1 MNLETLRHSVSHI
14 MAQAVKELWPDTKLA
29 IGPSIDDG
37 FYYDFDK
44 KEPFAPEDLEKI
56 EKKMKH
62 IIKQNLK
69 FERQELDKKEAIKL
83 FKGLKETY
91 KVELIEEIADEK
103 VSVYKHGDFVDLCR
117 GPHVESTGKVKAFK
131 LLSIAG
137 AYWRGSEKN
146 AMMQRIYGTAF
157 LTKEE
162 LDKFLFVQEEAKKR
176 DHRKI
181 GKDLDLFSIQDEM
194 GAGLVFWHPKGAFIR
209 NLIENYWKAEHIK
222 RGYELV
228 NIPHIGKI
236 DLWKTSGHVDF
247 YKDYMYSPMSVDEQK
262 YIIKPMNCPGHI
274 LIYKSQLHSYRDLPV
289 KFAELGTVYRYE
301 RSGVLHGL
309 MRVRGFTQDDAHIFC
324 TQDQV
329 KIEIEKVLDLTFE
342 MLGKFGFKEYDI
354 YISTMPEKHV
364 GADAAWKLATNA
376 LTDALKDKVG
386 DKYCVDPG
394 EGVFY
399 GPKIDIKI
407 KDALGRSWQC
417 TTIQVDFN
425 LPERFDVTYIDDSG
439 QKKQPIMIHRA
450 ILGSLERFFGV
461 LVEHYAGAFPL
472 WLSPVQAVVIPIK
485 DTIKDYAAGVKEAVQ
500 EKGIRVEIDPRSET
514 LNYKIR
520 DAQTNKIPYMVIVG
534 EKEKEKGLIS
544 VRSRSEGDLGQMEL
558 GKFIEQINKQMQ
570 EVDYSKED

>member
-1 MNLETLRHSVSHI
+1 
-14 MAQAVKELWPDTKLA
+14 MAQAVKELWPDAKLA

-354 YISTMPEKHV
+354 YMSTMPEKHV

>member
-1 MNLETLRHSVSHI
+1 
-14 MAQAVKELWPDTKLA
+14 MAQAVKELWPDAKLA

>member
-14 MAQAVKELWPDTKLA
+14 MAQAVKELWPDAKLA

-146 AMMQRIYGTAF
+146 AMLQRIYGTAF

-354 YISTMPEKHV
+354 YMSTMPEKHV

>member
-1 MNLETLRHSVSHI
+1 
-14 MAQAVKELWPDTKLA
+14 MAQAVKELWPDAKLA

-146 AMMQRIYGTAF
+146 AMLQRIYGTAF

>member
-1 MNLETLRHSVSHI
+1 

>member
-14 MAQAVKELWPDTKLA
+14 MAQAVKELWPDAKLA

>member
-1 MNLETLRHSVSHI
+1 ML
-14 MAQAVKELWPDTKLA
+14 
-29 IGPSIDDG
+29 
-37 FYYDFDK
+37 
-44 KEPFAPEDLEKI
+44 
-56 EKKMKH
+56 
-62 IIKQNLK
+62 
-69 FERQELDKKEAIKL
+69 
-83 FKGLKETY
+83 
-91 KVELIEEIADEK
+91 
-103 VSVYKHGDFVDLCR
+103 
-117 GPHVESTGKVKAFK
+117 
-131 LLSIAG
+131 
-137 AYWRGSEKN
+137 
-146 AMMQRIYGTAF
+146 QRIYGTAF

>member
-14 MAQAVKELWPDTKLA
+14 MAQAVKELWPDAKLA

-176 DHRKI
+176 DHSKI